1 MDIWIIRDG
10 EKTGPFHDFEIRRRI
25 EDGELAA
32 DAAAWHEGLDRWKP
46 LSEIDLFSR
55 EFEKAV
61 PPPVV
66 EKSLK
71 EDPSPNATPLPP
83 PLPQRPLYGR
93 RFWARWFD
101 LTLYAGLWWICL
113 WAARQNV
120 EAALQNPWVM
130 FLQYVPWFVL
140 EALLIHYT
148 GTTPGKWLLGL
159 NVTNLDGSRLDLAA
173 STRRSLRVMLTGVGF
188 GWGILALF
196 CQTLSYFTAK
206 RLGTT
211 LWDHTGG
218 HRVNDEP
225 LNPLRIVPLVFVFFA
240 AIQMQAIVLYPYYEK
255 FAVEQNPK
263 LKEFLDKNPQWKPQW
278 TLPKRHHDSN

>member
-25 EDGELAA
+25 EDGELPA
-32 DAAAWHEGLDRWKP
+32 DTAAWHDGLDAWKP
-46 LSEIDLFSR
+46 LVEIELFRR
-55 EFEKAV
+55 EFDKPVIPTAV
-61 PPPVV
+61 EIAPTEIVPT
-66 EKSLK
+66 
-71 EDPSPNATPLPP
+71 PSAGAPP
-83 PLPQRPLYGR
+83 PLPQQPLYGR

-101 LTLYAGLWWICL
+101 LTLYAGIWWICL

-120 EAALQNPWVM
+120 EAALLNPWVM
-130 FLQYVPWFVL
+130 FFQYVPWFVL
-140 EALLIHYT
+140 EALLIHYM

-206 RLGTT
+206 RLGST

-218 HRVNDEP
+218 HRVNAEP
-225 LNPLRIVPLVFVFFA
+225 LNPLKIIPLVFIFFA
-240 AIQMQAIVLYPYYEK
+240 AIQLQAIVLYPYYVK

-263 LKEFLDKNPQWKPQW
+263 LKELLEKQPQWY
-278 TLPKRHHDSN
+278 LPKRHTDSN